1 MVEQNMSNEGPLAG
15 IRVLE
20 MGQLLAG
27 PYTSSFL
34 GYFGAEIIKVE
45 PPEGGDPMRT
55 WRELDED
62 GVSYWWYSLSRNK
75 KSITLDM
82 RQSEGQ
88 EIIRKL
94 VSEVDVLIEN
104 FRPGVLEKWG
114 LAPEQLKELN
124 PDIQIARVS
133 GYGQTGPYSKRPGFA
148 SVCEGFSGFRYVNGF
163 PEEAPVRPN
172 LSIGDTIAGMHAV
185 MGIMMGLFNLERVKA
200 SRGEAG
206 KLGKG
211 EEGAGQVIDI
221 SLYESMFSLMEAV
234 IPEYTGGGVQRE
246 ASGTTV
252 TGIVPTNT
260 YRCSDGK
267 YLIIGA
273 NGNSLFKRTMMA
285 IGHEDMA
292 NDPALATNPG
302 RVIHEEKIDKV
313 LSDWCSTLTLKEA
326 MSLLEEARV
335 PSGPIL
341 SASDIVEDEHYNA
354 RNMLEKVNVG
364 DRQFSIP
371 AYTPKM
377 EKTPGKTRWLG
388 PRLGEHNDEIY
399 QGLLALSAERIAELK
414 SRQVI

>member
-1 MVEQNMSNEGPLAG
+1 MDKQNMSNDGPLAG

-20 MGQLLAG
+20 IGQLLAG
-27 PYTSSFL
+27 PYTSSVL
-34 GYFGAEIIKVE
+34 GYFGAEVIKVE
-45 PPEGGDPMRT
+45 PPEGGDPMRS
-55 WRELDED
+55 WRELDEN

-82 RQSEGQ
+82 RQPEGQ
-88 EIIRKL
+88 DIIRELIPK
-94 VSEVDVLIEN
+94 VDVLIEN
-104 FRPGVLEKWG
+104 FRPGVLEKWN

-133 GYGQTGPYSKRPGFA
+133 GYGQTGPYSKKPGFA

-163 PEEAPVRPN
+163 PGEAPVRPN
-172 LSIGDTIAGMHAV
+172 LSIGDTVAGMHAV
-185 MGIMMGLFNLERVKA
+185 MGIMMGLFNLQRMKANRV
-200 SRGEAG
+200 EAG
-206 KLGKG
+206 KLANG
-211 EEGAGQVIDI
+211 EEGGGQVIDI

-234 IPEYTGGGVQRE
+234 IPEYTGGGLQRE

-285 IGHEDMA
+285 IGNEEMA
-292 NDPALATNPG
+292 KDPELATNPG
-302 RVIHEEKIDKV
+302 RVIHEKRIDKV

-326 MSLLEEARV
+326 MDLLEEAGV

-341 SASDIVEDEHYNA
+341 SASDIVEDEHYIA
-354 RNMLEKVNVG
+354 RDMLEKVTVG
-364 DRQFSIP
+364 QKEMSIP

-377 EKTPGKTRWLG
+377 EKTPGRTKWLG
-388 PRLGEHNDEIY
+388 PALGEHNDDIY
-399 QGLLALSAERIAELK
+399 KELLALEPERITELK
-414 SRQVI
+414 TRQII